1 MPEYLAP
8 GVYVEEVSFR
18 SKSIEGVS
26 TTTTGF
32 IGPTLYGPI
41 NLVPELLTSFADF
54 ERTYGGLPQLEFM
67 NSDGTTTTMDNYMA
81 QAVRAFFEEGG
92 TSCYVVRT
100 FKPMSADKAFENQPV
115 PYRYPPEDYKM
126 AQADALPPNAG
137 PQSVYLDGHART
149 KLHDDPALPEVH
161 IRARFPGS
169 LGNMRVRFTV
179 RMGQNILSGRSVTS
193 PSGTVLLPMVSALQP
208 YDIVW
213 ISINN
218 NAPGGSDFGVIGN
231 GALHIAQPYTDPQT
245 RVQTWQF
252 DTLNKSLSPIQSE
265 EVYLQSLNPA
275 TDVIRP
281 ITVTITVFPD
291 DPLSLPGV
299 WSNLALDPRH
309 ETNGTPDSLFDVFA
323 EEPGNSAMASTLPI
337 VIEQG
342 EFTGLDVLSCIF
354 AESRAI
360 IAAQSD
366 KTLQD
371 VQTQLGNFVA
381 GDARTRALSTDLARS
396 VDIVLTGGNDGMRP
410 GSTEYEGV
418 SEENNDPV
426 LNPKPFKTGFEAF
439 KDLEDISILA
449 APGATFDYENANYQL
464 EARTINSLLIDYATK
479 MNLIAIIDSGNG
491 QSTTQ
496 VREMRAQIDTTH
508 AAFYYPWVIILD
520 PVTRTARPMPPSGF
534 VAGIYVRNDLNR
546 AVFKAPANE
555 VVNLALGFEKTI
567 NKAQQDVL
575 NIEGINCFRYFEGRG
590 YLLWG
595 ARTASSDPEWKY
607 VNLRR
612 YFVYLERSIDRGTQ
626 WAVFEPNGEALWG
639 NVRRTIEDFLLN
651 EFRLGA
657 LLGSKPEQA
666 YFVRCDRSTMTQN
679 DIDNG
684 RLICLVGVAAIR
696 PAEYVIIRIGQ
707 QVATP

>member
-18 SKSIEGVS
+18 SKSIAGVS

-41 NLVPELLTSFADF
+41 NLVPELLTSLADF

-67 NSDGTTTTMDNYMA
+67 NSDGSTTVMDNYMA
-81 QAVRAFFEEGG
+81 HGVRAFFEQGG

-100 FKPMSADKAFENQPV
+100 FRPISPEQAYK
-115 PYRYPPEDYKM
+115 YPPDDYDT
-126 AQADALPPNAG
+126 AQGHKTTDGLL
-137 PQSVYLDGHART
+137 YLDGHARAT
-149 KLHDDPALPEVH
+149 LHENLTVPNVH
-161 IRARFPGS
+161 IRARFPGA

-179 RMGQNILSGRSVTS
+179 RMGQNILTGKPATTTTKALPSV
-193 PSGTVLLPMVSALQP
+193 GALLPN
-208 YDIVW
+208 DIVW
-213 ISINN
+213 ISSSSKPPN
-218 NAPGGSDFGVIGN
+218 PSDFGIIGS

-245 RVQTWQF
+245 RAQTWKF
-252 DTLNKSLSPIQSE
+252 DTLSASMSPIQSE
-265 EVYLQSLNPA
+265 EVYLQDLNPG
-275 TDVIRP
+275 TDAIRP
-281 ITVTITVFPD
+281 ITLTVTVIPD
-291 DPLSLPGV
+291 DPISLPTV
-299 WSNLALDPRH
+299 WSNLPLDPSH
-309 ETNGTPDSLFDVFA
+309 ESNGMPDSIFAVFG
-323 EEPGNSAMASTLPI
+323 EEPSDTSMASTMPI

-342 EFTGLDVLSCIF
+342 QEGVTGLDVLYGIF
-354 AESRAI
+354 AASRDL
-360 IAAQSD
+360 IAAQPD
-366 KTLQD
+366 KTKQD
-371 VQTQLGNFVA
+371 VQTQLGNLVST
-381 GDARTRALSTDLARS
+381 DVQTRAKSTDLARS
-396 VDIVLTGGNDGMRP
+396 VDVVLTGGNDGMRP
-410 GSTEYEGV
+410 GAAEYQGTT
-418 SEENNDPV
+418 EENSDPG
-426 LNPKPFKTGFEAF
+426 LNPKPFKTGLEAF

-449 APGATFDYENANYQL
+449 APGATFGYERDYQL
-464 EARTINSLLIDYATK
+464 DAQTINGLLIDYATQI
-479 MNLIAIIDSGNG
+479 NLIAIIDSGDN

-496 VREMRAQIDTTH
+496 VRAMRAQIDSTH
-508 AAFYYPWVIILD
+508 AAFYYPWVLILD
-520 PVTRTARPMPPSGF
+520 PVTRTERPMPPSGF

-555 VVNLALGFEKTI
+555 VVSLALGFEKTI

-595 ARTASSDPEWKY
+595 ARTVSSDPEWKY

-639 NVRRTIEDFLLN
+639 NVRRTIDDFLLN
-651 EFRLGA
+651 EFRSGA
-657 LLGSKPEQA
+657 LLGAKPEQA

-684 RLICLVGVAAIR
+684 RLVCLIGVAVLR
-696 PAEYVIIRIGQ
+696 PAEFVIFRIGQ
-707 QVATP
+707 WTASQ

>member
-54 ERTYGGLPQLEFM
+54 ERTYGGLPQLEFAK
-67 NSDGTTTTMDNYMA
+67 NKTDASATVTEQDDYTTGPLDNYMA
-81 QAVRAFFEEGG
+81 QGVRAFFEEGG

-100 FKPMSADKAFENQPV
+100 FRPMGTLPYQYPPV
-115 PYRYPPEDYKM
+115 PYK
-126 AQADALPPNAG
+126 QALTTKDGLL
-137 PQSVYLDGHART
+137 YLDGHARA
-149 KLHDDPALPEVH
+149 KLHDDPTLPEVH

-179 RMGQNILSGRSVTS
+179 RMGQNILTGRPVTTS
-193 PSGTVLLPMVSALQP
+193 SGTTVLPTVSALQP

-218 NAPGGSDFGVIGN
+218 KTPAASDFGAVGN
-231 GALHIAQPYTDPQT
+231 GVLHIAQPYTDPQT
-245 RVQTWQF
+245 RLQTWQF
-252 DTLNKSLSPIQSE
+252 DTLNKSLSPVQSE

-281 ITVTITVFPD
+281 ITASVTVFPD
-291 DPLSLPGV
+291 DPLSLPMV
-299 WSNLALDPRH
+299 WSNLALDPNH
-309 ETNGTPDSLFDVFA
+309 ETNGTSDYHFDLFT
-323 EEPGNSAMASTLPI
+323 EEPDNSAQASTLPI

-342 EFTGLDVLSCIF
+342 EFTGLDVLACIF
-354 AESRAI
+354 AESRAV
-360 IAAQSD
+360 IAAQPD
-366 KTLQD
+366 KTQQD
-371 VQTQLGNFVA
+371 VQTQLGNYVA
-381 GDARTRALSTDLARS
+381 ADAKTRALSTDLARS
-396 VDIVLTGGNDGMRP
+396 VDILLTGGNDGMRP

-418 SEENNDPV
+418 SEENNDQK
-426 LNPKPFKTGFEAF
+426 KPFKTGLEAF

-449 APGATFDYENANYQL
+449 APGATFDYENTNYQL

-479 MNLIAIIDSGNG
+479 MNLIAIIDSGNN
-491 QSTTQ
+491 QSTSQ

-520 PVTRTARPMPPSGF
+520 PVTRTAKPMPPSGF

-555 VVNLALGFEKTI
+555 VVSLALGFEKTL

-575 NIEGINCFRYFEGRG
+575 NVEGINCIRYFEGRG

-612 YFVYLERSIDRGTQ
+612 YFVYLERSIFRGTQ
-626 WAVFEPNGEALWG
+626 WAVFEPN
-639 NVRRTIEDFLLN
+639 
-651 EFRLGA
+651 
-657 LLGSKPEQA
+657 
-666 YFVRCDRSTMTQN
+666 
-679 DIDNG
+679 
-684 RLICLVGVAAIR
+684 
-696 PAEYVIIRIGQ
+696 
-707 QVATP
+707 